1 MLLNL
6 TNVALTTG
14 PTEPSTLYL
23 IAVFATLALSFLLTA
38 LTGRIILPILRE
50 KKVGQIIREDGPRWH
65 MGKSGT
71 PTMGGISFIIPF
83 LLCMVAVAVAFT
95 VKDSGL
101 DLIPFALVVCYGVFN
116 AMIGFIDDRC
126 KLLKKQNE
134 GLTERQKLV
143 LQFLAAG
150 FFIAMMAITG
160 HLETTLHIPF
170 TSWAPDLKWF
180 AYPVYLIVLVGFVN
194 ATNITDGLDGLAS
207 SVCAV
212 VSVFL
217 LFYSLTYGF
226 DRFTETGTSFISA
239 ALLGGMLGF
248 LIYNF
253 HPAKMFMGDTGSL
266 FLGAVI
272 MGCAVAEGEL
282 LLFVLAGFVFVL
294 DMLSSLIQ
302 RYYYKLTKGK
312 RLFKMAPVHHHF
324 EKCGWREVQIVAL
337 FAGVSLLFCVLAWL
351 GILIPQNL

>member
-1 MLLNL
+1 MLLNHAPL
-6 TNVALTTG
+6 ALTTASV
-14 PTEPSTLYL
+14 EPSPLYL
-23 IAVFATLALSFLLTA
+23 IAVFATLALSFLLTV
-38 LTGRIILPILRE
+38 LTGRIILPILRA

-83 LLCMVAVAVAFT
+83 LLCMVAVAIAFT
-95 VKDSGL
+95 VNGSEL
-101 DLIPFALVVCYGVFN
+101 DLIPFALVVCYAVFN

-134 GLTERQKLV
+134 GLTEIQKLI
-143 LQFLAAG
+143 LQFVAAG
-150 FFIAMMAITG
+150 AFIAMMAITG
-160 HLETTLHIPF
+160 NMTTTLHIPF
-170 TSWAPDLKWF
+170 TSWAPDLGWF
-180 AYPVYLIVLVGFVN
+180 AYPIYLIVLVGFVN

-212 VSVFL
+212 VSVFML
-217 LFYSLTYGF
+217 IFSLSRGF
-226 DRFTETGTSFISA
+226 DRFTDTGTSFISA

-266 FLGAVI
+266 FLGAVM

-282 LLFVLAGFVFVL
+282 LLFVLAGFVFVM

-302 RYYYKLTKGK
+302 RYYFKLTHGK

-324 EKCGWREVQIVAL
+324 EKCGWKEVQIVAL
-337 FAGVSLLFCVLAWL
+337 FAGASLLFCALAFL
-351 GILIPQNL
+351 GTIVY

>member
-6 TNVALTTG
+6 TSVALTTG
-14 PTEPSTLYL
+14 PVEASTLYL
-23 IAVFATLALSFLLTA
+23 IAVFATLALSFLLTVIV
-38 LTGRIILPILRE
+38 GRIILPVLRA
-50 KKVGQIIREDGPRWH
+50 KKMGQPINEYVAGH
-65 MGKSGT
+65 QSKAGT
-71 PTMGGISFIIPF
+71 PTMGGISFIVPF
-83 LLCMVAVAVAFT
+83 LLCMVAVAIAFT
-95 VKDSGL
+95 VRKSML
-101 DLIPFALVVCYGVFN
+101 DLIPFALVICFAVFN

-134 GLTERQKLV
+134 GLTEIQKLI
-143 LQFLAAG
+143 LQFVAAG
-150 FFIAMMAITG
+150 AFIAMMAITG
-160 HLETTLHIPF
+160 NLETTLRIPF

-212 VSVFL
+212 VA
-217 LFYSLTYGF
+217 LFMLIFSLSYGF
-226 DRFTETGTSFISA
+226 DRFTDAGTSFISA
-239 ALLGGMLGF
+239 ALLGGVLGF

-302 RYYYKLTKGK
+302 RYYYKLTHGK

-324 EKCGWREVQIVAL
+324 EKCGWKEVQIVAL
-337 FAGVSLLFCVLAWL
+337 FTFVSLVFCVLAFIGAWSHK
-351 GILIPQNL
+351 

>member
-1 MLLNL
+1 MLLNSW
-6 TNVALTTG
+6 NIALTVPRYTHS
-14 PTEPSTLYL
+14 EAYL
-23 IAVFATLALSFLLTA
+23 WTVAATLLLSFVLTLVA
-38 LTGRIILPILRE
+38 GKIILPILRA
-50 KKVGQIIREDGPRWH
+50 KKVGQIIREDGPTWH

-83 LLCMVAVAVAFT
+83 LLCMLALAITCFAGKLEF
-95 VKDSGL
+95 
-101 DLIPFALVVCYGVFN
+101 DLIPFALIICFAVFN

-134 GLTERQKLV
+134 GLTEIQKLV

-150 FFIAMMAITG
+150 AFIAMMAITG
-160 HLETTLHIPF
+160 NLTTSFHVPF
-170 TSWAPDLKWF
+170 TNWAPDLGWF
-180 AYPVYLIVLVGFVN
+180 AYPIYLIVLVGFVN

-212 VSVFL
+212 VAAFML
-217 LFYSLTYGF
+217 LFSLTYGF
-226 DRFTETGTSFISA
+226 ECYAENDPGTSFISA
-239 ALLGGMLGF
+239 ALLGGMFGF

-282 LLFVLAGFVFVL
+282 MAVETGEALFVP
-294 DMLSSLIQ
+294 MLEAYAELPEHGCLI
-302 RYYYKLTKGK
+302 G
-312 RLFKMAPVHHHF
+312 
-324 EKCGWREVQIVAL
+324 
-337 FAGVSLLFCVLAWL
+337 
-351 GILIPQNL
+351 